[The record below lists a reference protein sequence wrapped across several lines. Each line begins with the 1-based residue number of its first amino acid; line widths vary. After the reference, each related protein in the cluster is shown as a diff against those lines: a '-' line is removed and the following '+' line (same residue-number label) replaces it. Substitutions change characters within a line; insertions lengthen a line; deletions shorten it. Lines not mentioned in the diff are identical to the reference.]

1 MSSKRDYYEVLGVQK
16 GATKDQIKD
25 VYRKLAL
32 QYHPDRNKSPGAE
45 EKFKEIS
52 EAYAVLSDDQ
62 KRNQYDNLGH
72 AGFSQ
77 QYSSEDI
84 FRGADFES
92 VFQGGLGDIFDFF
105 FGGGGGGGG
114 GSARGGY
121 GRRASRG
128 NDLLGELNITLEEA
142 SRGTEKDIDVPRTE
156 RCSTCGGSGAAPG
169 TSTKTC
175 TRCGGAGQVQRIT
188 SSGFGRFVQ
197 VTSCPVC
204 RGAGKIIDSP
214 CSACRGSGVQRAKR
228 RITVKVPAGIDDEA
242 QLRMRGEGDISQGGG
257 QPGDLY
263 VQIHIMPHPHFKREG
278 ADLVYELSIAAPQAA
293 LGADLNVPALDGN
306 LPIGIAA
313 GTQPGT
319 IIRLRGKGMPRL
331 GGFGRGDLL
340 VRVNIS
346 IPERLS
352 SKERD
357 LYEALAKESN
367 VSVKGRRFMGF

>member
-16 GATKDQIKD
+16 GSTKDQIKD
-25 VYRKLAL
+25 AYRKLAL

-62 KRNQYDNLGH
+62 KRGQYDNLGH

-77 QYSSEDI
+77 QYSPEDI

-105 FGGGGGGGG
+105 FGGGAMGGG
-114 GSARGGY
+114 ARGGF
-121 GRRASRG
+121 GRRPSRG
-128 NDLLGELNITLEEA
+128 NDLLAELSITLEDA
-142 SRGTEKDIDVPRTE
+142 ARGTEKDIQVPRTE

-169 TSTKTC
+169 TSPKTC
-175 TRCGGAGQVQRIT
+175 TRCGGAGQVQRVT

-197 VTSCPVC
+197 VTTCPVC
-204 RGAGKIIDSP
+204 RGAGSMVDTP
-214 CSACRGSGVQRAKR
+214 CSACRGSGLQRAKR

-242 QLRMRGEGDISQGGG
+242 QLRLRGEGDSSQGGG
-257 QPGDLY
+257 QSGDLF
-263 VQIHIMPHPHFKREG
+263 VQIHIMPHPYFRREG
-278 ADLVYELSIAAPQAA
+278 ADLVYDLSVATPQAA
-293 LGADLNVPALDGN
+293 LGADLNVPTLDGN
-306 LPIGIAA
+306 QSIVVAA

-319 IIRLRGKGMPRL
+319 VLRLRGKGMPKL
-331 GGFGRGDLL
+331 GGFGKGDLL
-340 VRVNIS
+340 VRVNVN

-352 SKERD
+352 QKERD